1 MRRSLIIGVVALVA
15 LAGCGGDD
23 NEPSTGGGGGGGG
36 AGSLPECPLDALAA
50 APKPVNIT
58 YWHAMTRVPAEE
70 LQRLTTRFN
79 RQQNDVHVTL
89 SGAASYAD
97 NTTRFKAG
105 LGTGKLPDLFQGED
119 TALQTMI
126 DSRAVVPMQSCLAA
140 ESAATDDFV
149 PRVLAYYT
157 VQDVL
162 WPMPF
167 NNSNPILYYNKAA
180 FRRAGL
186 DPEKPPTTLDEL
198 RTVSQRIVDKKA
210 SPFGIAIKTDSWV
223 MEHWLAKSGH
233 TIVDNDNGRRARAT
247 KVTFDD
253 ETGTQLF
260 AWIDQMVDDK
270 LALSTSTADIDHYLA
285 VANDRA
291 AMTIDSS
298 AALGTIEQILGAG
311 EFGRVEFGAGPMPG
325 PESPDG
331 GVLVGGAAN
340 YIVNKSAPAKQA
352 AAYRFAQYLA
362 DAKVQAEWA
371 AATGY
376 TPVRIS
382 AATMSPLAERYREAP
397 EYRIPF
403 DQLQAGAD
411 NAATAGPVLGPYGAR
426 GQGMRGAII
435 DGLTAMLTGNVT
447 PADAVKQAVDKSN
460 AAIEEYN
467 ARVG

>member
-1 MRRSLIIGVVALVA
+1 MRRSLIIGMVALMA

-50 APKPVNIT
+50 APKPVDIT

-70 LQRLTTRFN
+70 LARLTTRFN

-126 DSRAVVPMQSCLAA
+126 DSRAAVPMQSCLAA
-140 ESAATDDFV
+140 DNADTGDFV

-186 DPEKPPTTLDEL
+186 DPDKPPTTLDEL

-260 AWIDQMVDDK
+260 AWIDQMVEDK

-325 PESPDG
+325 PDNPEG
-331 GVLVGGAAN
+331 GVLVGGPRTTSSTSPRRRNKRRHTGSRSTSRTQRCKRNGRPPPATRRCACRLRRCRRWPSGTAN
-340 YIVNKSAPAKQA
+340 SPPTGSRSISCKRAPTTL
-352 AAYRFAQYLA
+352 RP
-362 DAKVQAEWA
+362 
-371 AATGY
+371 
-376 TPVRIS
+376 PVRS
-382 AATMSPLAERYREAP
+382 SVPTAR
-397 EYRIPF
+397 
-403 DQLQAGAD
+403 AD
-411 NAATAGPVLGPYGAR
+411 RACGAR
-426 GQGMRGAII
+426 SSTVSLRCSRA
-435 DGLTAMLTGNVT
+435 TSHRPT
-447 PADAVKQAVDKSN
+447 
-460 AAIEEYN
+460 
-467 ARVG
+467 R